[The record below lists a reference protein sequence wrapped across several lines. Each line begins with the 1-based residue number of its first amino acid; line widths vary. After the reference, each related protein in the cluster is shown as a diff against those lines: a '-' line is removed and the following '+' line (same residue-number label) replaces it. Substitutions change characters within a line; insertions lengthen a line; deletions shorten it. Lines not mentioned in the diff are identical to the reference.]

1 MRPLAEFIMK
11 GRLQAVAVAGLGIG
25 SLMFAWV
32 GASAAALVTLRKGMT
47 EGAFVVFW
55 ALLPAIAVAYY
66 GQDVGPL
73 CMLLTTAAAA
83 EVLRSS
89 RSWPLALASAVLG
102 GMLSAFALYSGA
114 QEYLAGILATVQP
127 MLDQLQAQSSNA
139 LPQILTGDI
148 AAVIGGS
155 TVLWSVLALMLAR
168 WWQAMLY
175 NPGGF
180 REEMWSLRLP
190 AVLTV
195 ALVAVMLLVGQLGEV
210 YRFWGVMCLS
220 PLIAAGLS
228 LVHGVVGRLA
238 LGRVWLVVFYIALL
252 LLGPLWAVL
261 ILAAIVDSWIDIR
274 RRLPTAK

>member
-1 MRPLAEFIMK
+1 MK

-32 GASAAALVTLRKGMT
+32 GAAAAALVTLRKGMT

-55 ALLPAIAVAYY
+55 ALLPAIAVLSY

-73 CMLLTTAAAA
+73 CMLLVSAVAA

-89 RSWPLALASAVLG
+89 RSWPLALCAAVVGGLVSALI
-102 GMLSAFALYSGA
+102 LYHSA
-114 QEYLAGILATVQP
+114 QDYLAGILATVQP
-127 MLDQLQAQSSNA
+127 MLDQLQTQSRGQ

-148 AAVIGGS
+148 AAVIGSS
-155 TVLWSVLALMLAR
+155 TVLWSGLALMLAR
-168 WWQAMLY
+168 WWQALLY

-190 AVLTV
+190 AVVTV
-195 ALVAVMLLVGQLGEV
+195 VLVAAMLLFSQAGEV
-210 YRFWGVMCLS
+210 YRFWGVMCLL

-228 LVHGVVGRLA
+228 LVHGLVGRLA

-252 LLGPLWAVL
+252 LFGPLWAVL

-274 RRLPTAK
+274 RRLPTAQ

>member
-32 GASAAALVTLRKGMT
+32 GAAAAALVTLRKGMT

-55 ALLPAIAVAYY
+55 ALLPAIAVLSY

-73 CMLLTTAAAA
+73 CMLLVSAVAA

-89 RSWPLALASAVLG
+89 RSWPLALCAAVVGGLVSALI
-102 GMLSAFALYSGA
+102 LYHSA
-114 QEYLAGILATVQP
+114 QDYLAGILATVQP
-127 MLDQLQAQSSNA
+127 MLDQLQTQSRGQ

-148 AAVIGGS
+148 AAVIGSS
-155 TVLWSVLALMLAR
+155 TVLWSGLALMLAR
-168 WWQAMLY
+168 WWQALLY

-190 AVLTV
+190 AVVTV
-195 ALVAVMLLVGQLGEV
+195 VLVAAMLLFSQAGEV
-210 YRFWGVMCLS
+210 YRFWGVMCLL

-228 LVHGVVGRLA
+228 LVHGLVGRLA

-252 LLGPLWAVL
+252 LFGPLWAVL

-274 RRLPTAK
+274 RRLPTAQ

>member
-1 MRPLAEFIMK
+1 MRPLAEFVMR

-32 GASAAALVTLRKGMT
+32 GAAAAALVTLRKGMT

-55 ALLPAIAVAYY
+55 ALLPAIAVLVY

-73 CMLLTTAAAA
+73 CMLLVSAVTA

-89 RSWPLALASAVLG
+89 RSWPLALCSAVVG
-102 GMLSAFALYSGA
+102 GLVSAWALYYGA
-114 QEYLAGILATVQP
+114 QDYLVSVLATVQP
-127 MLDQLQAQSSNA
+127 VLDQLQAQSRGQ

-148 AAVIGGS
+148 AAVIGSS
-155 TVLWSVLALMLAR
+155 TVLWSGLAVMLAR
-168 WWQAMLY
+168 WWQAILY

-195 ALVAVMLLVGQLGEV
+195 SLVAAMLLLSQAGEV
-210 YRFWGVMCLS
+210 YRFWGVMCLL

-228 LVHGVVGRLA
+228 LVHGLVGRFS

-252 LLGPLWAVL
+252 LFGPLWAVL
-261 ILAAIVDSWIDIR
+261 ILTAIVDSWIDIR
-274 RRLPTAK
+274 GRLPAAR

>member
-32 GASAAALVTLRKGMT
+32 GAAAAALVTLRKGMT

-55 ALLPAIAVAYY
+55 ALLPAIAVLSY

-73 CMLLTTAAAA
+73 CMLLVSAVAA

-89 RSWPLALASAVLG
+89 RSWPLALCAAVVGGLVSALI
-102 GMLSAFALYSGA
+102 LYHSA
-114 QEYLAGILATVQP
+114 QDYLAGILATVQP
-127 MLDQLQAQSSNA
+127 MLDQLQTQSRGQ

-148 AAVIGGS
+148 AAVIGSS
-155 TVLWSVLALMLAR
+155 TVLWSGLALMLAR
-168 WWQAMLY
+168 WWQALLY

-190 AVLTV
+190 AVVTV
-195 ALVAVMLLVGQLGEV
+195 VLVAAMLLFSQAGEV
-210 YRFWGVMCLS
+210 YRFWGVMCLL

-228 LVHGVVGRLA
+228 LVHGLVGRLA

-252 LLGPLWAVL
+252 LFGPLWAVL

-274 RRLPTAK
+274 RRLPAAR